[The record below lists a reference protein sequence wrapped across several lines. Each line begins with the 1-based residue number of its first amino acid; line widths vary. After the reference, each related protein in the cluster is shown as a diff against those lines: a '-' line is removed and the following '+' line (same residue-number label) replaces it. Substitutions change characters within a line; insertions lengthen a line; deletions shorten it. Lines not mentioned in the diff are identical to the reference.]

1 MQSEFKGKYH
11 VEVETP
17 EGEKTGP
24 EPGRK
29 LQMTPFLVKGK
40 WSDIEQYPNDI
51 IIIII
56 IIIIIMY
63 WTVKHK
69 QINFVTY
76 FTNF

>member
-1 MQSEFKGKYH
+1 MQLVFKGKYH
-11 VEVETP
+11 VKVETP
-17 EGEKTGP
+17 EVEKTEP
-24 EPGRK
+24 EPGSK
-29 LQMTPFLVKGK
+29 LQMTPFHVKRK
-40 WSDIEQYPNDI
+40 WSDIEQYSNYY
-51 IIIII
+51 

>member
-11 VEVETP
+11 FKVETP

-24 EPGRK
+24 EPGSK

-40 WSDIEQYPNDI
+40 WSDIEQYSNYY
-51 IIIII
+51 